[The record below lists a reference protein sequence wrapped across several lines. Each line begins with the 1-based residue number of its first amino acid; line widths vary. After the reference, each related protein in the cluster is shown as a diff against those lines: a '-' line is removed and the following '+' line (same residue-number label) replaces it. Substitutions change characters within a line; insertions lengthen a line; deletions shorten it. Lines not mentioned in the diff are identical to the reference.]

1 VDFIFTCQGVKS
13 LKTAIVIC
21 FALLSATVFAQNN
34 GEPIGESHGTVNIL
48 FANRN
53 GLVLVTD
60 SMLTDTVTGKQ
71 DPNGKKL
78 FKVDEKTV
86 CSMAGF
92 YSWPGALDMQDF
104 AANFPNIMSSYIRH
118 EQAANK
124 PRELSFATKFAFLED
139 AFAFQLASNLNAY
152 LAFNPQFR
160 ITGNPNLQP
169 ITLTLAGYD
178 VDGSL
183 KVGAVT
189 LTPTREIDG
198 VSLEPS
204 PMHPSRGGP
213 ACESVGQTENTV
225 TIDNRILT
233 SRTIGKDLS
242 CEIAGLPMVA
252 EERLTHPDQ
261 YKNLPALSA
270 YSVALKHK
278 RTLSISQMKALA
290 LELEQET
297 KEDEQRSGLNR
308 VGGDPNKAVLTDGH
322 VSEPPTAALV
332 DAAVGQAL
340 PNAMLNNIITTCRN
354 PDDVRTVLA
363 FATSSSLAQASLHL
377 TNCRQEIDG
386 ILFHDSSFIDSV
398 LVYYGKGP
406 VLFSHSNVVTGSTL
420 MLGQF
425 VPLNNP
431 LVRDLVCSFPWKA
444 VIRQDQIPV
453 ALPCN

>member
-1 VDFIFTCQGVKS
+1 VDSIFPCHGVKP

-21 FALLSATVFAQNN
+21 FVLLSATVFAQTNA
-34 GEPIGESHGTVNIL
+34 EPIGESHGTVNIL
-48 FANRN
+48 LANRN

-60 SMLTDTVTGKQ
+60 SMLTNTVTGRQ

-78 FKVDEKTV
+78 FKVDDKTV

-92 YSWPGALDMQDF
+92 YSWPGALDMQAF
-104 AANFPNIMSSYIRH
+104 AANFPNIMSYYVQR
-118 EQAANK
+118 EQVANK
-124 PRELSFATKFAFLED
+124 TNELSFAAKFAFLEGS
-139 AFAFQLASNLNAY
+139 FAFQLASNLNAY

-160 ITGNPNLQP
+160 ITGNPGIQP

-178 VDGSL
+178 VDGNL

-198 VSLEPS
+198 ISLEPS
-204 PMHPSRGGP
+204 PVRPSRSGP

-225 TIDNRILT
+225 TTDDKILT
-233 SRTIGKDLS
+233 SRIIGEDLS
-242 CEIAGLPMVA
+242 CEIAGLPTIA

-261 YKNLPALSA
+261 YKNLPALRA

-290 LELEQET
+290 KELEQET
-297 KEDEQRSGLNR
+297 KEAEQRLGLNR
-308 VGGDPNKAVLTDGH
+308 VGGDPNTAVLTNGH
-322 VSEPPTAALV
+322 VSEPPTAASV

-340 PNAMLNNIITTCRN
+340 PSAMLNNITTSCGS
-354 PDDVRTVLA
+354 PDEVRTVLD
-363 FATSSSLAQASLHL
+363 TSSSLVQTSLHL

-398 LVYYGKGP
+398 LVYYGKAP
-406 VLFSHSNVVTGSTL
+406 LLFSHSNVVTGSTL
-420 MLGQF
+420 MLGSS
-425 VPLNNP
+425 VPLNNL
-431 LVRDLVCSFPWKA
+431 LVKDLVCSFPWKA
-444 VIRQDQIPV
+444 TIRQDHTAV
-453 ALPCN
+453 TLTCN